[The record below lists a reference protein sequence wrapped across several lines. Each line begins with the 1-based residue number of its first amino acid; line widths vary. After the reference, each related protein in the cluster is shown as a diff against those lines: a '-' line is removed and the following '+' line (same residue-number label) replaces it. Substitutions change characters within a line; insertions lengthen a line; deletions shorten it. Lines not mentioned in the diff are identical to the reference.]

1 MPSALPCRLGHWPLA
16 LSGLVAALLFPASS
30 ALAPQPAN
38 QAYAPVE
45 ILATHLHE
53 PTGLAKDP
61 DTGGLFVSEADTGVV
76 LRLRTDSQGS
86 THIETFATGFTR
98 PRGLARDP
106 RDGSLLVVD
115 EKAGTLSRVDR
126 LGAVTRL
133 RDNLKQPHWVAVAE
147 DGTIYL
153 TAEEGAGFKLK
164 GHEEGVLLSF
174 APDGL
179 NPQLLVKG
187 LKRPGGLRVL
197 PDGRIRFLADRLRS
211 EPEREGGTVFEYTPG
226 EPVQTPVHSGFKRPH
241 DLALD
246 ALEATYLT
254 ADRQREEGHRD
265 KGVIGKAFGEERVAL
280 FATGLKEPRGLTFDP
295 EGNLYVAEAD
305 TGRILRFRA
314 PRPPALESPPPAF
327 TQEAT
332 LPVTGTAEPNAL
344 LTVRGATVPLP
355 PQADV
360 SAQVRVRV
368 SSKRWQPRTGLFV
381 QTLVLTNTGA
391 TPLASPLAVVVTSIS
406 PAEVTLANATTTV
419 NGSPAVEVPLVEG
432 LLRPGETA
440 RIALHFRGLKHNQHL
455 TYTREIW
462 ALRPLAVSDAEGHLS
477 FPVTLTPNTE
487 NHLGLFATA
496 RFGLGLTSAPVK
508 ATVLYD
514 SRPPTV
520 YVTKPAPGAFVR
532 GSVEVASE
540 ATETMQEEEAWSG
553 VATLSLKQAETALI
567 TAPNPT
573 PESPLPHR
581 ASTLWETTALPDGP
595 AVLTA
600 TATDRAGNTASD
612 SLTVTVDNTPPT
624 VAFSTPND
632 GATVSGIVTV
642 TVTGSDA
649 IAGLDSLT
657 LEVDGVPRQRSETSP
672 LTYGLNTSA
681 LTAGPHTLTAT
692 AKDRAGNTASIS
704 RTITVQNL
712 LVRIISPVDGASI
725 SQDRVRVT
733 GTVEAQGEIGVVVNG
748 VVAFVTGTQWIAEV
762 PLVLGSND
770 IAVTAT
776 DATGAQDTRH
786 ITVQVTQVQQPA
798 VALKA
803 SPVSGLAPLTVRFEV
818 QSGLDRPIVRY
829 EFDQNG
835 DGTIDLTTST
845 FDNIE
850 VTYTTP
856 GLLTPTLT
864 VTDDQGRIAT
874 ATTTLQVLD
883 ATATVAMLQ
892 AKWDGLK
899 AALAARDIPQATA
912 AIAVG
917 VRARFQAVFQA
928 LDADLP
934 SIAPTLGAVA
944 ITRVTE
950 GLAEGV
956 VQRVQGGKAY
966 LYFIYWA
973 PDADGIW
980 RIIEM

>member
-1 MPSALPCRLGHWPLA
+1 MQAHAPVDIVASHLREP
-16 LSGLVAALLFPASS
+16 SGLAYDPNPGDLFIA
-30 ALAPQPAN
+30 
-38 QAYAPVE
+38 E
-45 ILATHLHE
+45 T
-53 PTGLAKDP
+53 
-61 DTGGLFVSEADTGVV
+61 DTGVI
-76 LRLRTDSQGS
+76 LRVRLDSPGPPYPVY
-86 THIETFATGFTR
+86 THATGFKR

-115 EKAGTLSRVDR
+115 ERAGTLSRIGRD
-126 LGAVTRL
+126 GTITRL
-133 RDNLKQPHWVAVAE
+133 RDDLKSPHWVAVAE
-147 DGTIYL
+147 DGAIYL
-153 TAEEGAGFKLK
+153 TAKEGAGFKLP
-164 GHEEGVLLSF
+164 GHEEGILLQL
-174 APDGL
+174 APDGS
-179 NPQLLVKG
+179 NPQLLAKG
-187 LKRPGGLRVL
+187 LKRPAGLRVL
-197 PDGRIRFLADRLRS
+197 PDGRVRFLADRLRS
-211 EPEREGGTVFEYTPG
+211 EPEREGGTVFVYTPG
-226 EPVQTPVHSGFKRPH
+226 EPLQTLVHSGFKRPH

-246 ALEATYLT
+246 ALDATYLT
-254 ADRQREEGHRD
+254 ADAQRENGHQQ

-280 FATGLKEPRGLTFDP
+280 FATGLREPQGVVFDP
-295 EGNLYVAEAD
+295 QGNLYVAEAD

-314 PRPPALESPPPAF
+314 PRPPAIESPPPAF

-332 LPVTGTAEPNAL
+332 LPLTGTAEPNAL
-344 LTVRGATVPLP
+344 LSVRGATVPLP
-355 PQADV
+355 PKADV

-368 SSKRWQPRTGLFV
+368 SSKRWQQRTGLFV
-381 QTLVLTNTGA
+381 QTLALTNTGA

-462 ALRPLAVSDAEGHLS
+462 ALRPLAVSNAEGQFS
-477 FPVTLTPNTE
+477 FPVTLTANTE
-487 NHLGLFATA
+487 NHLEIFATA
-496 RFGLGLTSAPVK
+496 GFGLGLTSAPVK
-508 ATVLYD
+508 ATVFYD

-532 GSVEVASE
+532 GSVEIAGE
-540 ATETMQEEEAWSG
+540 ATETMQEGEAWSG
-553 VATLSLKQAETALI
+553 IATLSLKQAETALI

-581 ASTLWETTALPDGP
+581 ASAIWETTALPDGP

-600 TATDRAGNTASD
+600 TATDRAGNTAAD
-612 SLTVTVDNTPPT
+612 SITVTIDNTPPT
-624 VAFSTPND
+624 VTFTAPAP
-632 GATVSGIVTV
+632 GATVSGIVPV
-642 TVTGSDA
+642 TLVGSDA
-649 IAGLDSLT
+649 TSGLETLT
-657 LEVDGVPRQRSETSP
+657 LLLDGTPLQTSTTSP
-672 LTYGLNTSA
+672 LTLPLDTRPLA
-681 LTAGPHTLTAT
+681 AGPHTLTAT

-704 RTITVQNL
+704 RTVTVQNL
-712 LVRIISPVDGASI
+712 LVRITDPADGAMLT
-725 SQDRVRVT
+725 QDRVRVS
-733 GTVEAQGEIGVVVNG
+733 GTVQGSGEIGVVVNG

-776 DATGAQDTRH
+776 DATGARDTRH

-818 QSGLDRPIVRY
+818 QSGLDRPILKY

-835 DGTIDLTTST
+835 DGTIDLTSST
-845 FDNIE
+845 FAGIE

-864 VTDDQGRIAT
+864 VTDDQGRIV
-874 ATTTLQVLD
+874 TTTTTIQVLD
-883 ATATVAMLQ
+883 APATIAMLQ
-892 AKWDGLK
+892 TKWEGLK
-899 AALAARDIPQATA
+899 AALAARDIPQAA
-912 AIAVG
+912 AEIATG
-917 VRARFQAVFQA
+917 VRARFRAVFQA
-928 LDADLP
+928 LEADL
-934 SIAPTLGAVA
+934 STIAPTLGAVS
-944 ITRVTE
+944 ITKVAE

-956 VQRVQGGKAY
+956 VQRVQGGRTY